1 MKVSNNYY
9 ECFISGVKIAFLS
22 FGGGASAIPFMKKE
36 YLDNRKWVTE
46 DEFSDM
52 VVLSNLLPGPTIS
65 QIVMLVSKKKAGYIG
80 ALAGLFGL
88 LFTTPILLIIL
99 LKFMST
105 FFSKENLEK
114 LTIAILPVIIFMLV
128 SFIFDFYKKSISKT
142 GVMYNVVVI
151 ILSMVLIGYFKINI
165 VIIFLVFILGIIIY
179 TLFMNSKSNHN
190 SNYESS
196 GD

>member
-65 QIVMLVSKKKAGYIG
+65 QIVMLVSQKKAGYIG

-151 ILSMVLIGYFKINI
+151 ILSMMLIGYFKINI
-165 VIIFLVFILGIIIY
+165 VIIFLVFILGITIY

>member
-190 SNYESS
+190 SDYESS

>member
-1 MKVSNNYY
+1 
-9 ECFISGVKIAFLS
+9 
-22 FGGGASAIPFMKKE
+22 
-36 YLDNRKWVTE
+36 
-46 DEFSDM
+46 
-52 VVLSNLLPGPTIS
+52 
-65 QIVMLVSKKKAGYIG
+65 
-80 ALAGLFGL
+80 
-88 LFTTPILLIIL
+88 
-99 LKFMST
+99 MST

-151 ILSMVLIGYFKINI
+151 ILSMMLIGYFKINI
-165 VIIFLVFILGIIIY
+165 VIIFLVFILGITIY